1 MVTGSQIS
9 LGSRVFAP
17 PRTHVA
23 FSPRRAPPPHA
34 TVGLVVGGVDMKV
47 TPERDAAERVAKD
60 AFLATLSNPYPNPD
74 GEADDPPSTS
84 YAIAAA
90 EALLVRAATTRD
102 AKQFPPWSLRG
113 PCATWRIT
121 LQILTPKWCNAR
133 FENFSALDL
142 IPTDVHVSVSPHP
155 TSLHMNTS

>member
-9 LGSRVFAP
+9 LGGRFFAP

-102 AKQFPPWSLRG
+102 AKQFPPMVVTGAMRYLEDH
-113 PCATWRIT
+113 AA
-121 LQILTPKWCNAR
+121 N
-133 FENFSALDL
+133 
-142 IPTDVHVSVSPHP
+142 TDTEMVQREVREFFRSGSD
-155 TSLHMNTS
+155 TD